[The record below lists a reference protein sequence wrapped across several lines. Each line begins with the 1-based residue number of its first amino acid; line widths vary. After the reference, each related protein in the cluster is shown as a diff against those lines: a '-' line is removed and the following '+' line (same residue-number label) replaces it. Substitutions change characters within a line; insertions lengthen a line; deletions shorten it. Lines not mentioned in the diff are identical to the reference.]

1 MTVRYFEIVKKR
13 IARLEWLIER
23 QSIDTEYDEDAD
35 VGVISGNIT
44 FKDGS
49 VFHFKDVLLGK
60 SRQYRFH
67 YMDERSNLICRWDTA
82 AHQIIFFLIHSLKK
96 TSLNRISFPSTSMM
110 LFFLSKVIDFCIDPG
125 VLRSFSVIKSFEN
138 ICVF

>member
-1 MTVRYFEIVKKR
+1 MTVRYFETVKKR

-67 YMDERSNLICRWDTA
+67 YMDERRNLICRWDTA
-82 AHQIIFFLIHSLKK
+82 PHHKELKTFPYHIHLPDGVKESRLVKLIDVLDEIES
-96 TSLNRISFPSTSMM
+96 I
-110 LFFLSKVIDFCIDPG
+110 VIGRLED
-125 VLRSFSVIKSFEN
+125 
-138 ICVF
+138 